1 MIIGRVPTR
10 RSSESVRN
18 AAAEWSSSGAPNIPI
33 LIMRQRRLH
42 VTNATSWLRGF
53 PQSAARKQG
62 TARCRA
68 TLVCR
73 GRGTGPGRTWGLA
86 EAGIGGARFGIW
98 TEARPAV
105 ASLHSW
111 GTSSK
116 RMVTFDGYDGEM
128 RRERFA
134 ISGPSGRNSRAPWS
148 ECGQRT
154 LWRGVTPVAD
164 LALLTTVT
172 SRAEGP

>member
-1 MIIGRVPTR
+1 LPR
-10 RSSESVRN
+10 
-18 AAAEWSSSGAPNIPI
+18 
-33 LIMRQRRLH
+33 
-42 VTNATSWLRGF
+42 F
-53 PQSAARKQG
+53 
-62 TARCRA
+62 
-68 TLVCR
+68 
-73 GRGTGPGRTWGLA
+73 
-86 EAGIGGARFGIW
+86 AGIINKIIDLMGGFRY
-98 TEARPAV
+98 RPEGAESGV
-105 ASLHSW
+105 D
-111 GTSSK
+111 K
-116 RMVTFDGYDGEM
+116 RMVMFDGYDGEM